1 MHKAMKHRVRDVAL
15 ALWHAAERALHRA
28 TSQQTPQNRLENRSG
43 CRENITQALSRF
55 LSSDTE
61 VASSTAALVFE
72 IDDFSKLEEIYDLD
86 VTEALLAKVCIRVAP
101 HLRASDVL
109 ARIEAHRFAIAL
121 SPHRRLDLEAAIDL
135 AMRLQQVMSE
145 PFAVG
150 KTIIHTTISAGF
162 ALAVQAEKQTAKQLL
177 RAANIAQLEASRAGP
192 GAIRSYSS
200 AMHRRIKFR
209 DDLIGEVLTAL
220 EKGQIT
226 AYFQPQINLQTLQV
240 TGLEALARWE
250 HPVRGIIPPAEFLPA
265 FEQAGLMRLLGNKM
279 LSDSLAA
286 LAAWDKAG
294 LFVPKVSINMS
305 NAELRNPNLVD
316 HIMMELDRFDTTA
329 DRLVIEVLET
339 VVASNGEDIIERNL
353 SALAHLGCEIDL
365 DDFGTGHASITSIRK
380 FSVSRIKID
389 RSFVTHIDKDKE
401 QQNMA
406 SAILTMAD
414 GLTLATLA
422 EGVETPKEQAQL
434 TAMGCG
440 FMQGY
445 ALSHPLNL
453 QDATAW
459 ISQYEA
465 RQHGPSH
472 LRRVQ

>member
-1 MHKAMKHRVRDVAL
+1 MHKAMIHRVRGVAL
-15 ALWHAAERALHRA
+15 ALRHAAECAIHRA
-28 TSQQTPQNRLENRSG
+28 KPQQTFQNRVVNSSG
-43 CRENITQALSRF
+43 SRADITEALAHF
-55 LSSDTE
+55 LTGETE
-61 VASSTAALVFE
+61 FRSSTAALVFE
-72 IDDFSKLEEIYDLD
+72 IDDFSKLEEVYDRD

-121 SPHRRLDLEAAIDL
+121 SPHRRLDLEATIEL
-135 AMRLQQVMSE
+135 ATRLQRVMSD
-145 PFAVG
+145 PFVVES
-150 KTIIHTTISAGF
+150 KIIHTTVSAGF
-162 ALAVQAEKQTAKQLL
+162 AMAAQAETHSAKQLL

-209 DDLIGEVLTAL
+209 DDLIGEVLSAV

-240 TGLEALARWE
+240 AGLEALARWE
-250 HPVRGIIPPAEFLPA
+250 HPERGIIPPAEFLPA

-305 NAELRNPNLVD
+305 NTELRNPNLVD

-353 SALAHLGCEIDL
+353 NALANLGCEIDL

-380 FSVSRIKID
+380 FSVNRIKID

-414 GLTLATLA
+414 GLTLTTLA
-422 EGVETPKEQAQL
+422 EGVETLKEQAQL

-453 QDATAW
+453 HDATAW
-459 ISQYEA
+459 ISQYESS
-465 RQHGPSH
+465 QYGPGH